1 MKVLFLPDY
10 REANP
15 YQRELA
21 DALRARGIVVTAD
34 PTRRRRIFPVL
45 EAIRR
50 HGRPHIVHVHWKEPY
65 ISGARTDVSRVR
77 VIRTL
82 AELRLVRAAGM
93 GVVWTAHDLWRHD
106 RPLEPLE
113 ADFTR
118 SLVRVSG
125 AVIAHC
131 EAARAE
137 LVETL
142 QLEAPE
148 AAKVR
153 VIAQGHYRDSYDDR
167 ITRPDARRRLGV
179 PADAFVITFLGWV
192 RPYKGV
198 LELIEA
204 FSELDEPRA
213 RLLIAGRSETDAF
226 AADVERAA
234 ARDPRIA
241 TRMGFLPDDELQ
253 VYLNAADVVAFPF
266 RAIFTSASVLLA
278 MSFGRAVIAPRRGCI
293 AETVDE
299 AGAILY
305 DPVDAD
311 GLRIALRRSMSA
323 DLEAM
328 GAHNRAR
335 CAEFDWGRIAD
346 ATLDVY
352 RAVIRRPGRGVGAG
366 G

>member
-1 MKVLFLPDY
+1 VKVLFLPDY

-21 DALRARGIVVTAD
+21 DALGVRGVTVTAD
-34 PTRRRRIFPVL
+34 PTRRRRILPVL

-82 AELRLVRAAGM
+82 AELRLVRAAGI
-93 GVVWTAHDLWRHD
+93 GIVWTAHDLWRHD

-113 ADFTR
+113 ATFTR
-118 SLVRVSG
+118 SLVGLSG

-131 EAARAE
+131 EAARSE

-142 QLEAPE
+142 GLAARD

-153 VIAQGHYRDSYDDR
+153 VIAQGHYRDSYDQGV
-167 ITRPDARRRLGV
+167 TRGEARQRLGV

-204 FSELDEPRA
+204 FSELEEPRA
-213 RLLIAGRSETDAF
+213 RLLIAGRSETDVF
-226 AADVERAA
+226 AAEVERAA
-234 ARDPRIA
+234 GSDPRIT
-241 TRMGFLPDDELQ
+241 TRIDFLPDDELQ
-253 VYLNAADVVAFPF
+253 VYLNAADVIAFPF

-299 AGAILY
+299 EGAILY
-305 DPVDAD
+305 DPTDEN
-311 GLRIALRRSMSA
+311 GLRSALRRAMSA
-323 DLEAM
+323 DLDAM

-335 CAEFDWGRIAD
+335 CAEFDWGLIAD
-346 ATLDVY
+346 ATVDVY
-352 RAVIRRPGRGVGAG
+352 RSVVSRR
-366 G
+366 